1 MKTNELSWEQ
11 IKVSW
16 ATCDMGEEV
25 MATSTCMLWKNQWL
39 NSSSGLNVWTWPSTC
54 CTQVPWV

>member
-11 IKVSW
+11 IKVSR

-25 MATSTCMLWKNQWL
+25 MATSTCML
-39 NSSSGLNVWTWPSTC
+39 
-54 CTQVPWV
+54 